1 MKMNDFNKLC
11 TAMATLNDEQAD
23 RVVSYIETL
32 GKSQDTLKAEDKWQR
47 VIDEGYL
54 CKFRDN
60 IGDHWRLEYLVDT
73 NGDKFLDDDGDVW
86 DNCEVLRE
94 KGIKQPYFQGD
105 NIPKFKD
112 EGVLYHKDNSVTM
125 FYDSETYADYT
136 DWSEVIAYIEV

>member
-1 MKMNDFNKLC
+1 MNK
-11 TAMATLNDEQAD
+11 EQLKELD
-23 RVVSYIETL
+23 RIAGE
-32 GKSQDTLKAEDKWQR
+32 LKALRDDVENTDIPVEVTSTTEQDKWQR

-105 NIPKFKD
+105 DIPTHWAVLVYFKNNHHLYRREVSYLDNI
-112 EGVLYHKDNSVTM
+112 
-125 FYDSETYADYT
+125 
-136 DWSEVIAYIEV
+136 DWSEVVAYIEV

>member
-1 MKMNDFNKLC
+1 
-11 TAMATLNDEQAD
+11 MATLNDEQAD